1 MFGLCAAAR
10 EGGGGR
16 WRGEGTRV
24 GGGGGGREVLSGV
37 KCRCKRFHLPAP
49 T

>member
-1 MFGLCAAAR
+1 M
-10 EGGGGR
+10 GGGG
-16 WRGEGTRV
+16 GV
-24 GGGGGGREVLSGV
+24 GRGGGGREVLSGV